1 MQFECPVKKRWMNV
15 RKGTVSEYV
24 LKIAE
29 SKNPKARIPMRNMPM
44 VLARVVGTVVST
56 RKEPKIEGIKF
67 LLLEK
72 INPETFEGKKDYV
85 VAMDSVGAGP
95 GEIVFYVSG
104 SSSRMTAVTEGR
116 PSDATITAIV
126 DAVDIEGKYVY
137 QKDR

>member
-1 MQFECPVKKRWMNV
+1 
-15 RKGTVSEYV
+15 
-24 LKIAE
+24 
-29 SKNPKARIPMRNMPM
+29 M

-72 INPETFEGKKDYV
+72 IHPETFEGKKEYV

-104 SSSRMTAVTEGR
+104 SSSRMTSTTEGR
-116 PSDATITAIV
+116 PSDATITAIIDSV
-126 DAVDIEGKYVY
+126 EIEGKYVY
-137 QKDR
+137 QKDTQEIS

>member
-1 MQFECPVKKRWMNV
+1 
-15 RKGTVSEYV
+15 
-24 LKIAE
+24 
-29 SKNPKARIPMRNMPM
+29 MRNEPM

-72 INPETFEGKKDYV
+72 IDPETFKGKKDYV